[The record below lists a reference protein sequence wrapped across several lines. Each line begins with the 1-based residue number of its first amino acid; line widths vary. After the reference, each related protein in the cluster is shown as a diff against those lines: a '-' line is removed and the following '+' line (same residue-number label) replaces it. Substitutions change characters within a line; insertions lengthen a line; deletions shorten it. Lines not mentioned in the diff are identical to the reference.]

1 MIIYDLFTEQMCT
14 SIEGNSA
21 KIYAWYKDK
30 IIFAVKYIFYIARI
44 AVLEIS
50 NIKFHFE
57 NTCVI

>member
-1 MIIYDLFTEQMCT
+1 MCT